1 MNKEEFHNYID
12 KLHPTDSK
20 DLNKSL
26 SKEIEDLQRKNR
38 IMREQIKEIITAL
51 KFIIKENKPKK
62 KCKID
67 EPVINSILR
76 GIEK

>member
-1 MNKEEFHNYID
+1 MNKAEFHKYVDN
-12 KLHPTDSK
+12 LHTTDSK
-20 DLNKSL
+20 NLNKSL

-67 EPVINSILR
+67 EPVINLILR
-76 GIEK
+76 CLEK